1 MALIVHPSA
10 LLALLLLLRQF
21 VEDQLYRLLKERL
34 VWALLLMAALVLQLK
49 LPDEQLI
56 GLRTAFAVKLVQLI
70 FLLGTDSRVLGKLQ
84 LRLRYFMFR

>member
-1 MALIVHPSA
+1 
-10 LLALLLLLRQF
+10 
-21 VEDQLYRLLKERL
+21 
-34 VWALLLMAALVLQLK
+34 MAALVLQLK